1 MSLILLTLEISSLCS
16 QFYSKNKK
24 QDGKEAAET
33 WFSNFTLAY
42 RNNMSETKFYF
53 HLQSNILLRN
63 FYKDVPPIKN

>member
-24 QDGKEAAET
+24 DGKEAAET

-42 RNNMSETKFYF
+42 RNNMSETKVYF
-53 HLQSNILLRN
+53 HLQSII
-63 FYKDVPPIKN
+63 FYEMGPITN